1 MGEDC
6 QTSEQHA
13 SDEPMLTALRN
24 LVHRAAG
31 PCLFTMLEVGALPVE
46 DHQEPFH
53 KLLDVFPGSRI
64 VAFEVD
70 EDVCDDLNAVAKPG
84 LKFYPVALG
93 RTEETRKFYK
103 TMHPM
108 CSSLYPPNE
117 KLLQCYF
124 NMEVAM
130 LDEVTSIDTMS
141 LDTFLQRHE
150 IGHVDFIKIDIQGA
164 ELDVFMGGRKALEQV
179 VMIVS
184 EVEFI
189 PHYIGQPLYGDVARY
204 LAEQGFMLHKFL
216 GIGGRALKPIVVGGD
231 RNNASQHIWSD
242 AIFVRDIG
250 CLFEL
255 PADRLLKLGVLS
267 YIYHSP
273 DLAFVCI
280 DLAGQ
285 KLGKELGREFM
296 EIASRTVPSVRSPKR
311 RWGKLGRIFRR
322 RRAESHPEAGSSSHF
337 GK

>member
-1 MGEDC
+1 
-6 QTSEQHA
+6 
-13 SDEPMLTALRN
+13 MLTALRD
-24 LVHRAAG
+24 LVHEAAG

-46 DHQEPFH
+46 EHQEPFH
-53 KLLDVFPGSRI
+53 QLLDIFPGSRI

-70 EDVCDDLNAVAKPG
+70 AEVCEDLNTVAKPG

-93 RTEETRKFYK
+93 RAEETRKFYK
-103 TMHPM
+103 TVHPM

-141 LDTFLQRHE
+141 LDAFLQRHE
-150 IGHVDFIKIDIQGA
+150 IGGVDFIKIDIQGA
-164 ELDVFMGGRKALEQV
+164 ELDVFMGGEQALRDI

-189 PHYIGQPLYGDVARY
+189 PHYVGQPLYGDVARY
-204 LAEQGFMLHKFL
+204 LESRGFMLHKFL
-216 GIGGRALKPIVVGGD
+216 GMGGRALKPIVVGGD
-231 RNNASQHIWSD
+231 RNNPSQHIWSD
-242 AIFVRDIG
+242 AVFVRDLASLSG
-250 CLFEL
+250 L

-267 YIYHSP
+267 YVYDSP

-280 DLAGQ
+280 DLAGR
-285 KLGKELGREFM
+285 KLGRELGREFM
-296 EIASRTVPSVRSPKR
+296 EIASRTVPSVRSPRR
-311 RWGKLGRIFRR
+311 RWRNLGRIFRR
-322 RRAESHPEAGSSSHF
+322 RRAASQAGTGSSSHF